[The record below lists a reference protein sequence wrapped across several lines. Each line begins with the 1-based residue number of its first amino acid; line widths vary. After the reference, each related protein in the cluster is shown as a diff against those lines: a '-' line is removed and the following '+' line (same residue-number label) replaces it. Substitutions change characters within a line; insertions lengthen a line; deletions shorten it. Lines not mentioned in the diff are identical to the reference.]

1 MEKSKHFI
9 PEALSTLKGIMGY
22 GFMFDLR
29 QQLFNLQMEKEI
41 SINDSHASFVDE
53 TPIHVDSITLNE
65 YPVDS
70 VAYLK
75 HFTDTAE
82 KALSGEPNSGKA
94 QFELT
99 RMLDNPY
106 SALIYF
112 SDSTEEK
119 AVSLSLLHYAAVD
132 NNADAMNELA
142 SFYAPP
148 QGHHK
153 YTKNAFSSTKTALR
167 LLIKASNFGSSQATG
182 TLAQIYANT
191 HHIKEVEPSAET
203 AQALRDLQA
212 AQHSLESVKLNAL
225 KHEKAEQKKVDTYNK
240 AKDWYRQTL
249 NSGTGNPLKH
259 EPLHAINKY
268 YEKVKY
274 TQIGSRAGR
283 EAAIDYLKYVTK
295 NRRLFQDGSSDI
307 SKPMF
312 DLGVMYLKGINGLEK
327 DEQEA
332 NSLLATASMYDASIK
347 HQIEAIKTAET
358 LKVEPPPTTE
368 QAPTK
373 RMTGPRL
380 G

>member
-1 MEKSKHFI
+1 MEKPRNFI

-29 QQLFNLQMEKEI
+29 QQLNDLQMENEI
-41 SINDSHASFVDE
+41 SINDPSSSLVDE

-65 YPVDS
+65 YKVDS
-70 VAYLK
+70 PAYLK
-75 HFTDTAE
+75 HFTDTAD
-82 KALSGEPNSGKA
+82 KALSGEPNSSKA
-94 QFELT
+94 QYELT

-112 SDSTEEK
+112 DDNTDEK

-142 SFYAPP
+142 NFYAPP

-182 TLAQIYANT
+182 TLAQIYNDT
-191 HHIKEVEPSAET
+191 HHIKEVEPSAEI
-203 AQALRDLQA
+203 AQALRELQA

-225 KHEKAEQKKVDTYNK
+225 KHEKVEQKKADTYIK
-240 AKDWYRQTL
+240 AKAWYGQTL
-249 NSGTGNPLKH
+249 NSGTGKPLKH
-259 EPLHAINKY
+259 EPLHTINKY
-268 YEKVKY
+268 YEKVKN
-274 TQIGSRAGR
+274 TQIGSKAGR
-283 EAAIDYLKYVTK
+283 EAAIDYLKSVTK
-295 NRRLFQDGSSDI
+295 NRLLFQNDSAAVA
-307 SKPMF
+307 KPMF

-327 DEQEA
+327 DEREA
-332 NSLLATASMYDASIK
+332 DSLLATAGMYDAGIK
-347 HQIEAIKTAET
+347 REIEAFKMTEAHKIE
-358 LKVEPPPTTE
+358 VQPEIE
-368 QAPTK
+368 QAPVK
-373 RMTGPRL
+373 RMSGPRL